1 MKLVLPELDGSAIIE
16 KYHVIKQTKGLL
28 LLPLGSVGSPRI
40 SKVVKT
46 TKYPA
51 GTEMCCEFGMKIAN
65 AIDLALLEQ
74 YNMGQGSWKKSL
86 CLELAY
92 FSLNWVFST

>member
-1 MKLVLPELDGSAIIE
+1 MKLVLQELDGSAIIE
-16 KYHVIKQTKGLL
+16 KYHVIKQSKGFLL
-28 LLPLGSVGSPRI
+28 LLLGSVGSPGM

-46 TKYPA
+46 TRYPA
-51 GTEMCCEFGMKIAN
+51 GTEMCCEFGMKN

-74 YNMGQGSWKKSL
+74 YNMRQGSQKKSL

-92 FSLNWVFST
+92 FST